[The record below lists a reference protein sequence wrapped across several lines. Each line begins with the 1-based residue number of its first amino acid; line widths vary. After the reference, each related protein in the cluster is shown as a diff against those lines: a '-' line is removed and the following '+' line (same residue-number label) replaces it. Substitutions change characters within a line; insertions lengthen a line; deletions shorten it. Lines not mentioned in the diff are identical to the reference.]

1 MGCDVWLIQ
10 VVFLDFNHYYAMDA
24 EHHVY
29 LISMLQEVFGSKL
42 CNNCAVESIT
52 LDYLW
57 EKKYQVSALMKVDV
71 QHLWNISKQVFSTSN
86 QML

>member
-1 MGCDVWLIQ
+1 M
-10 VVFLDFNHYYAMDA
+10 FLDFNHYYAMDL

-42 CNNCAVESIT
+42 CNNCAVEGIT

-57 EKKYQVSALMKVDV
+57 QKKYQVRSECINERDLGSFKARV
-71 QHLWNISKQVFSTSN
+71 H
-86 QML
+86 